1 MKPDRDSRGSTPR
14 QALLDV
20 QQQFRAVWATRPTE
34 RLQMTTAV
42 VFQGP
47 PAAASLAQSIILAQL
62 IVLRRLEAVRAAMW
76 TAPVAGVSLF
86 LPSLLL
92 VSA

>member
-1 MKPDRDSRGSTPR
+1 MSY
-14 QALLDV
+14 
-20 QQQFRAVWATRPTE
+20 PT
-34 RLQMTTAV
+34 

-62 IVLRRLEAVRAAMW
+62 IVLRRLEAMRAAMW

>member
-1 MKPDRDSRGSTPR
+1 
-14 QALLDV
+14 
-20 QQQFRAVWATRPTE
+20 
-34 RLQMTTAV
+34 MTTAI

-47 PAAASLAQSIILAQL
+47 PPAATLAQSIILAQI

-76 TAPVAGVSLF
+76 TAPIAGVSLF